1 VSIFDGVVAPTI
13 TVEFDLAAPIG
24 PKAFDDAEWT
34 VVPTA
39 QVRNIAIRR
48 GKSVENQTV
57 QPGECTIVFDNR
69 SGDFDPMNESSPYWN
84 EFGSPTAFSWLSPRM
99 GVRVTATWN
108 DVDYVLFVGYME
120 QLTMDWGINPTAT
133 LTFTDLLA
141 YLAQQQLEALDPP
154 AEGNGDQ
161 VWFRCDRILD
171 YLSAP
176 AIPSSLRGF
185 DTSVDNTMYGT
196 TYGADVLTLLQ
207 QAADCEPARLF
218 VDRDGLLRL
227 LRLDGGDDAG
237 LVFSDDPTDSEA
249 IGYDLIVV
257 DPGAKYLVN
266 DAIITRVNG
275 AGTVTGVTREENAA
289 SVTLY
294 GSSTK
299 ALTLPIATG
308 SVAAATTYANQY
320 ATPIDRVQRVGFSAT
335 NLGANFPAVLSTDL
349 ADYITVTRTT
359 YDDRTVTFSCTVEG
373 IEHDITPESWRVAL
387 LPGTNTANSYS
398 GWMGYL
404 TGEPTLA
411 VGLASVQHDPEG
423 DVYIAG
429 MGDNGSFALCAYLAR
444 VSDTGVIL
452 WQRGLTD
459 DANACTFYDVHLA
472 DGVLYTVGKAG
483 AVGIV
488 AAWDTDGTLLWQT
501 EVSDI
506 RVEFAGVTSD
516 ASGNTIAVGNILDT
530 NPGTTRGYL
539 AKFDDTGAVVWQRK
553 LTPASGGSLFYQ
565 VAIDSTGDIIAVGEG
580 PSNTLLVKYDSS
592 GSIVW
597 QKDIT
602 GAYAYAIAMDEEDNI
617 YLAGATTG
625 LDGWLAKLDNDG
637 AFLWQRETALAVGYL
652 AFFSVALDGVGG
664 VVAAGYADVD
674 LLLVKYDT
682 SGVLEYQRTITSDAG
697 SMLATGVSA
706 TEDRIYLVADAG
718 DGFVMVA
725 PAAGTAVGTYE
736 LEGVDYTY
744 AEATIS
750 ESATTLTVGTS
761 TLTGSTPTQTVATGD
776 LFDDPAEN
784 ILDVIYI

>member
-1 VSIFDGVVAPTI
+1 
-13 TVEFDLAAPIG
+13 
-24 PKAFDDAEWT
+24 
-34 VVPTA
+34 
-39 QVRNIAIRR
+39 
-48 GKSVENQTV
+48 
-57 QPGECTIVFDNR
+57 
-69 SGDFDPMNESSPYWN
+69 
-84 EFGSPTAFSWLSPRM
+84 
-99 GVRVTATWN
+99 
-108 DVDYVLFVGYME
+108 
-120 QLTMDWGINPTAT
+120 
-133 LTFTDLLA
+133 
-141 YLAQQQLEALDPP
+141 
-154 AEGNGDQ
+154 
-161 VWFRCDRILD
+161 
-171 YLSAP
+171 
-176 AIPSSLRGF
+176 
-185 DTSVDNTMYGT
+185 
-196 TYGADVLTLLQ
+196 
-207 QAADCEPARLF
+207 
-218 VDRDGLLRL
+218 
-227 LRLDGGDDAG
+227 
-237 LVFSDDPTDSEA
+237 
-249 IGYDLIVV
+249 
-257 DPGAKYLVN
+257 
-266 DAIITRVNG
+266 
-275 AGTVTGVTREENAA
+275 
-289 SVTLY
+289 
-294 GSSTK
+294 
-299 ALTLPIATG
+299 
-308 SVAAATTYANQY
+308 
-320 ATPIDRVQRVGFSAT
+320 
-335 NLGANFPAVLSTDL
+335 
-349 ADYITVTRTT
+349 
-359 YDDRTVTFSCTVEG
+359 
-373 IEHDITPESWRVAL
+373 
-387 LPGTNTANSYS
+387 
-398 GWMGYL
+398 
-404 TGEPTLA
+404 
-411 VGLASVQHDPEG
+411 
-423 DVYIAG
+423 
-429 MGDNGSFALCAYLAR
+429 
-444 VSDTGVIL
+444 
-452 WQRGLTD
+452 
-459 DANACTFYDVHLA
+459 VHLA